1 MKFLNEEQ
9 LKEKVPSIF
18 SAEASENTSEKY
30 ALIPTIDCVRGLEKH
45 GFFPVS
51 AQEGKCRD
59 LEKKPYAKHLMRFR
73 KEGLGSIN
81 GEVPEIVMVNSHNG
95 ACSYQLRAG
104 VYRCVCSNGLIV
116 GSDIFYRRIIH
127 KGDIVSQLV
136 ESAIEIIE
144 LIPKAIEIADNWKGI
159 TLDGEAKRIY
169 AESAA
174 MLKWEGQKTEN
185 LYPKLLT
192 PKRMQDTGDDL
203 WTVFNVV
210 QENLI
215 KGGVRYYDR
224 GIDRRNS
231 TRPVNSVSE
240 NTRLNTALWNLTEKM
255 AYLTK

>member
-18 SAEASENTSEKY
+18 SAEASANTSDKY
-30 ALIPTIDCVRGLEKH
+30 ALIPTIDCVKGLAEQ

-59 LEKKPYAKHLMRFR
+59 TEKKQYAKHLIRFR
-73 KEGLGSIN
+73 KEGIDSIN
-81 GEVPEIVMVNSHNG
+81 GQVPEIVMVNSHNG

-104 VYRCVCSNGLIV
+104 VYRLACANGLIV

-127 KGDIVSQLV
+127 KGDVVSQV
-136 ESAIEIIE
+136 VDSAMEIID
-144 LIPKAIEIADNWKGI
+144 LIPKAIGIADSWRGI
-159 TLDGEAKRIY
+159 TLNGEAKRVY

-174 MLKWEGQKTEN
+174 MLKWEGQKTES
-185 LYPKLLT
+185 LYPKLLI
-192 PKRMQDTGDDL
+192 PKRREDTRDDL

-215 KGGVRYYDR
+215 KGGVRYYDKD
-224 GIDRRNS
+224 IDRRNS

-255 AYLTK
+255 AYLAK